1 MLQAIARL
9 ALAAPRWVLACALL
23 VMVGMAIFGIPA
35 AQHLSGGGF
44 QDPASQSSQ
53 ANRLLGEK
61 FDRGDFDLII
71 TVESP
76 DGARGGTAKKVGTE
90 IAEILGQSPHVA
102 SVTSAWTAPPPARAA
117 LLSTDGN
124 TGLVI
129 AGILGGERDAPG
141 RAKALAEEVGKDRD
155 GLTLRAGGSAMNY
168 AQSIEQCLRDL
179 LAMEAIAVPLTF
191 VVLVWVFGGLL
202 AAALPLAVSAFA
214 MLGSLAVLRAL
225 TLMTDV
231 SIFALNLTLA
241 VGLALAVDY
250 TLLIVSR
257 YRDELGNGLDREEA
271 LRRTMAAAGRTVVF
285 SAVTVALSMAALAL
299 FPIYFLK
306 SFAYAGVATVCFA
319 ALGALLVTP
328 ALIVLLGE
336 RLDALD
342 VRRLV
347 RRILGRQ
354 EPAARQVE
362 EMFWYR
368 STKMAM
374 RHAVPV
380 AVVVTAVLL
389 ILGVP
394 FLSAKWGFPDD
405 RVLPGSLSARQV
417 GDTLRTEFAVDPVTQ
432 VTVVIPD
439 VAAATPAELGGYA
452 AELSR
457 VSDVAT
463 VSAPNGT
470 FIDGALAG
478 PPTSPAG
485 MADGSAFLT
494 VTSDAEL
501 FSTASEAQLDAIHA
515 VPVPGDGNVLVT
527 GIAQINRDSTE
538 SITSRLTTALAIVA
552 AITVVLV
559 FLLTGSV
566 VVAFKALFL
575 NMLSL
580 SAGFGAL
587 VWVFQEGHLGAFGT
601 TSTGTLVAYIP
612 LLLFC
617 MAFGLS
623 MDYEVFLISR
633 IREYWLR
640 SGRSAADND
649 ESVALGLART
659 GRVVTAAAL
668 IMMISFA
675 ALLSA
680 QVSSLRML
688 GLGLALAVMVDAT
701 LVRMLLMPS
710 FMHLLGRRNW
720 WSPRSLTRLHELV
733 GLGET
738 HDPAEVADLAAGSAG
753 HRRGAVTR

>member
-1 MLQAIARL
+1 MLQATARL
-9 ALAAPRWVLACALL
+9 ALAAPRRVLACALL
-23 VMVGMAIFGIPA
+23 VMVGMAVFGIPVA
-35 AQHLSGGGF
+35 HHLSGGGF

-53 ANRLLGEK
+53 ANSLLGGK
-61 FDRGDFDLII
+61 FERGDFDLLI

-76 DGARGGTAKKVGTE
+76 DGAQDGTAQKVGIE
-90 IAEILGQSPHVA
+90 IVERLGQSPHVA

-117 LLSTDGN
+117 LLSVDGN
-124 TGLVI
+124 TGLII
-129 AGILGGERDAPG
+129 AGILGGERDAPD
-141 RAKALAEEVGKDRD
+141 RAKALADDMANDRE
-155 GLTLRAGGSAMNY
+155 GVTVRAGGSAMNY
-168 AQSIEQCLRDL
+168 AQTTQQCLRDL
-179 LAMEAIAVPLTF
+179 LTMEAIAVPLTF
-191 VVLVWVFGGLL
+191 LVLVWVFGGLL
-202 AAALPLAVSAFA
+202 AAALPLAVSAIA

-225 TLMTDV
+225 TLVTDV

-257 YRDELGNGLDREEA
+257 YRDELGNGLDREQA
-271 LRRTMAAAGRTVVF
+271 LTRTMATAGRTVVF

-319 ALGALLVTP
+319 ALAAVLVTP

-336 RLDALD
+336 RLDAFD
-342 VRRLV
+342 MRRLG

-354 EPAARQVE
+354 QPAARQVHD
-362 EMFWYR
+362 MFWYR

-389 ILGVP
+389 ILGLP

-417 GDTLRTEFAVDPVTQ
+417 GDTLRTEFAVDPITN

-439 VAAATPAELGGYA
+439 VAAATPADIGRYA

-457 VSDVAT
+457 VPDVAT

-478 PPTSPAG
+478 PPTAPAG
-485 MADGSAFLT
+485 VADGSAFLT

-501 FSTASEAQLDAIHA
+501 FSSASETQLDAIHA
-515 VPVPGDGNVLVT
+515 VPAPGDGAVLVT

-538 SITSRLTTALAIVA
+538 AITSRLITVLGIVA

-587 VWVFQEGHLGAFGT
+587 VWVFQEGHLGALGT

-640 SGRSAADND
+640 SGRTAADND
-649 ESVALGLART
+649 EAVALGLARA

-668 IMMISFA
+668 IMVIAFA

-680 QVSSLRML
+680 QVSFLRML
-688 GLGLALAVMVDAT
+688 GLGLTLAVMVDAT

-710 FMHLLGRRNW
+710 FMHLLGRHNW
-720 WSPRSLTRLHELV
+720 WSPRWLTRLHEFV
-733 GLGET
+733 GFGET
-738 HDPAEVADLAAGSAG
+738 HDSAEAAGPTG
-753 HRRGAVTR
+753 QRRDAVTSPDLR